1 MKTKKKLLL
10 VSANRFAKPYP
21 VYPLGLSYLV
31 SYLRDRLPH
40 FDIRLFDMNMGTPEE
55 LSLTITGFNPDYT
68 GISLRNVDDVDFY
81 SKESFLNGY
90 RELTTIVR
98 DTTRSPLIIGGSAF
112 SIYPEELFR
121 FFEPDYGI
129 CGEGEDSLYRLLSS
143 LEQEKPDLSIEGLVY
158 RKDGQVVVNPRQ
170 HFLKSLDL
178 RFEPGLI
185 DFYWEKSGMLN
196 VQTKRGCPYHCI
208 YCTYPLIEGKKV
220 RTLDID
226 RIIHTLKDLYL
237 NKNITYFFFTDSIF
251 NICDDFNTELAEK
264 IIRSGIKI
272 EWGAYFSPWN
282 LNRDQLEL
290 YKRAGLT
297 HIEFG
302 TESLSDTTLKKY
314 GKHFTVDDIVRSSD
328 ICNTVGIYFA
338 HFMILCGYGETE
350 ETINEGFENSKRIEN
365 SVFFPYIGMRIYP
378 GTKLYDLS
386 VAEGYL
392 DPEEKL
398 LEPVYYLA
406 SGIDY
411 TTLKSRAE
419 ASGKRW
425 VFPDEDVLTVMQ
437 RMRKR
442 HRKGTLWHH
451 LKK

>member
-1 MKTKKKLLL
+1 MKPKKKLLL
-10 VSANRFAKPYP
+10 VSANRFVKPYP

-31 SYLRDRLPH
+31 SYLRDRLSH
-40 FDIRLFDMNMGTPEE
+40 FDIRIFDMNRGTPEE
-55 LSLTITGFNPDYT
+55 LSLTITGFDPDFT
-68 GISLRNVDDVDFY
+68 GISFRNVDDVDFY

-90 RELTTIVR
+90 RELTTIIR
-98 DTTRSPLIIGGSAF
+98 NHTKSPLIVGGSAF
-112 SIYPEELFR
+112 SIYPEELFC

-129 CGEGEDSLYRLLSS
+129 CGEGEESLHRLLLS
-143 LEQEKPDLSIEGLVY
+143 LEQEKPDLSIDGLVY
-158 RKDGQVVVNPRQ
+158 RKNGQVIVNPRQ
-170 HFLKSLDL
+170 NYLKSIDL
-178 RFEPGLI
+178 CFEPDLI
-185 DFYWEKSGMLN
+185 DFYWDKSGMLN

-226 RIIHTLKDLYL
+226 RIIHTMKDLYF
-237 NKNITYFFFTDSIF
+237 NKNITYLFFTDSIF
-251 NICDDFNTELAEK
+251 NICDDFNIELAEQ
-264 IIRSGIKI
+264 IIKSGIKI

-282 LNRDQLEL
+282 LDPEKLEL

-302 TESLSDTTLKKY
+302 TESLSDTTLKNY

-328 ICNTVGIYFA
+328 LCNKTGIYFA

-392 DPEEKL
+392 DPEDKL

-406 SGIDY
+406 PDIDY
-411 TTLKSRAE
+411 TTLKSRAD

-425 VFPDEDVLTVMQ
+425 VFPDEDVVTVMQ